1 MAAKR
6 VKSKDSA
13 RVAPRRGPRGPRSRG
28 GEATG
33 PARRR
38 PVTKVLVANRGE
50 IAVRIIRA
58 CRELDIR
65 TVAVYS
71 EADRTSLHV
80 QLADEAVCIGP
91 PSPLESYLKID
102 ALLDAAR
109 TTGADAVHPGYGFL
123 SERAE
128 FAERVARAGLT
139 FVGPPAEAI
148 RAMGSKLGARTI
160 MKKAGVPVVP
170 GSDGGSNDAARI
182 AAMAKKI
189 EGPWFVK
196 ASAGGGGKGMRL
208 VTDAS
213 QLEAAARAAIG
224 EAKSAFGDDTVYVER
239 KIERPR
245 HVEFQVLA
253 DAHRNVVHVF
263 ERECSI
269 QRRHQKV
276 LEETPSPAL
285 TPALRKKMGEAAV
298 AAARAV
304 GYVNAGTI
312 EFILDA
318 RGNFYFLEMNTRIQ
332 VEHPITEMTT
342 GIDLVQWQLRIARG
356 EKLPFKQTDL
366 AQRGHAIECR
376 IYAEDETR
384 NFMPSSGVIAKL
396 HEPGGA
402 GVRIDSGV
410 YEGWDVTPHYDPIL
424 AKLVAYG
431 EDREQV
437 RTRMLRALGEYVV
450 LGVSTSIEL
459 HQRILQHPQF
469 VAGNVDTSFLDTYK
483 DELLQPARDDVPD
496 LAFIAAA
503 LANPARAN
511 RAVRANGEEAE
522 APSPWRIAGSWEIG
536 GAK

>member
-1 MAAKR
+1 MGNKRAKR
-6 VKSKDSA
+6 LA
-13 RVAPRRGPRGPRSRG
+13 RPQAKATRSNPRGKTAARSRS
-28 GEATG
+28 A
-33 PARRR
+33 PKA
-38 PVTKVLVANRGE
+38 PLTKVLVANRGE

-102 ALLDAAR
+102 ALLDATRA
-109 TTGADAVHPGYGFL
+109 TGADAVHPGYGFL
-123 SERAE
+123 SENAG
-128 FAERVARAGLT
+128 FAERVERAGLT
-139 FVGPPAEAI
+139 FVGPPASAI
-148 RAMGSKLGARTI
+148 RAMGSKLGARAI

-170 GSDGGSNDAARI
+170 GTESGSNDAARV
-182 AAMAKKI
+182 AADAKKI
-189 EGPWFVK
+189 AGPWFVK

-239 KIERPR
+239 MIEHPR
-245 HVEFQVLA
+245 HIEFQVLA
-253 DAHRNVVHVF
+253 DAFGGVVHVF

-312 EFILDA
+312 EFILDP

-332 VEHPITEMTT
+332 VEHPVTELVA
-342 GIDLVQWQLRIARG
+342 GIDLVHWQLRIARG
-356 EKLPFKQTDL
+356 ERLAFAQSDL

-384 NFMPSSGVIAKL
+384 RFMPSSGVISKL
-396 HEPGGA
+396 REPGGP
-402 GVRIDSGV
+402 GVRVDSGV
-410 YEGWDVTPHYDPIL
+410 YEGWEVTPYYDPIL
-424 AKLVAYG
+424 SKLIVLG
-431 EDREQV
+431 EDRETA
-437 RTRMLRALGEYVV
+437 RRRMLRALDEYVV
-450 LGVSTSIEL
+450 HGVATSIEL
-459 HQRILQHPQF
+459 HKRVLQHPSF
-469 VAGNVDTSFLDTYK
+469 LAGKVDTSFLDEYAN
-483 DELLQPARDDVPD
+483 DLLMPTRADVPD

-503 LANPARAN
+503 LAIPSRAARSS
-511 RAVRANGEEAE
+511 RAPDLDAE
-522 APSPWRIAGSWEIG
+522 APSPWRHSGSWEIG
-536 GAK
+536 GVK

>member
-1 MAAKR
+1 MAPK
-6 VKSKDSA
+6 
-13 RVAPRRGPRGPRSRG
+13 P
-28 GEATG
+28 TF
-33 PARRR
+33 
-38 PVTKVLVANRGE
+38 TKVLIANRGE
-50 IAVRIIRA
+50 IAVRVIRA
-58 CRELDIR
+58 CRELGIG

-71 EADRTSLHV
+71 EADRSSLHV

-123 SERAE
+123 SENAG
-128 FAERVARAGLT
+128 FAERVAGAGLT
-139 FVGPPAEAI
+139 FIGPPASAI
-148 RAMGSKLGARTI
+148 RAMGSKLGARAI
-160 MKKAGVPVVP
+160 MLKAGVPVVP
-170 GSDGGSNDAARI
+170 GTDGGSNDAARI

-213 QLEAAARAAIG
+213 QLEAAARAAIS

-253 DAHRNVVHVF
+253 DGHGNVVHVF

-312 EFILDA
+312 EFILDE

-356 EKLPFKQTDL
+356 ERLGFAQSDL
-366 AQRGHAIECR
+366 TQRGHAIECR

-384 NFMPSSGVIAKL
+384 NFMPSSGVISRL
-396 HEPGGA
+396 REPGGA

-410 YEGWDVTPHYDPIL
+410 YEGWDVTPNYDPIL

-431 EDREQV
+431 EDREQA
-437 RTRMLRALGEYVV
+437 RTRMLRALSEYVV
-450 LGVSTSIEL
+450 LGVSTSIAL
-459 HQRILQHPQF
+459 HTRILRHPQF
-469 VAGNVDTSFLDTYK
+469 IAGAVDTSFLERYAD
-483 DELLQPARDDVPD
+483 DLLKPANDDVPD
-496 LAFIAAA
+496 AVFVAAA
-503 LANPARAN
+503 LAAASRAART
-511 RAVRANGEEAE
+511 VRVNGEEAE
-522 APSPWRIAGSWEIG
+522 APSPWRITGSWQIG